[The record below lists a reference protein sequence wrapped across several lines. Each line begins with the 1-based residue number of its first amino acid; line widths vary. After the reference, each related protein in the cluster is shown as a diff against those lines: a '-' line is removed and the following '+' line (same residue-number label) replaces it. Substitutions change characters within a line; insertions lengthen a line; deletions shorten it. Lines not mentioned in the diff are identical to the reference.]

1 MQTFPWESRESMGTL
16 GFPESNSGQALR
28 EFIRREIGAGMTKL
42 KTTRLNF
49 KTLRT
54 F

>member
-1 MQTFPWESRESMGTL
+1 MGAL
-16 GFPESNSGQALR
+16 GFPESNAGQALR

-42 KTTRLNF
+42 KPLLNF